1 MHVNNDSEY
10 LKLISIL
17 EETVLA
23 NSWFACAARCVMR
36 HRKRKSSAL
45 RPTGSSKF
53 SAFSDTVLAD
63 EETFIL
69 MTQEADLAG
78 LPENFVASLQA
89 AAKAKGK
96 SAGDRERRIEMR
108 DEDKLFVYY
117 KAGSGVRIS
126 PRNAAGWRAF
136 AVWMFAFFG
145 AMGVVVWATAVA
157 DSAGWGDG
165 KMLVFITLPFL
176 LLTAVW
182 VFAMIRYM
190 KARSE
195 IVDVDSLLQ
204 LKREQ
209 DAKKKRS
216 GQI

>member
-1 MHVNNDSEY
+1 
-10 LKLISIL
+10 
-17 EETVLA
+17 
-23 NSWFACAARCVMR
+23 
-36 HRKRKSSAL
+36 
-45 RPTGSSKF
+45 
-53 SAFSDTVLAD
+53 
-63 EETFIL
+63 
-69 MTQEADLAG
+69 
-78 LPENFVASLQA
+78 
-89 AAKAKGK
+89 
-96 SAGDRERRIEMR
+96 MR
-108 DEDKLFVYY
+108 DEDKQFVYY

-165 KMLVFITLPFL
+165 KILLFITLPFL

-182 VFAMIRYM
+182 VFAIIRYM

>member
-1 MHVNNDSEY
+1 
-10 LKLISIL
+10 
-17 EETVLA
+17 
-23 NSWFACAARCVMR
+23 
-36 HRKRKSSAL
+36 
-45 RPTGSSKF
+45 
-53 SAFSDTVLAD
+53 
-63 EETFIL
+63 
-69 MTQEADLAG
+69 
-78 LPENFVASLQA
+78 
-89 AAKAKGK
+89 
-96 SAGDRERRIEMR
+96 MR

-145 AMGVVVWATAVA
+145 ATGIFVWVTVAA
-157 DSAGWGDG
+157 DSAGWEDS
-165 KMLVFITLPFL
+165 KMLLFLTLPFL

-182 VFAMIRYM
+182 VFAMLRYM

-195 IVDVDSLLQ
+195 IVDVDRLLQ